1 MQRDVDLT
9 IGDIVLDQT
18 NSSVSELGSISRHIV
33 SQETQNDLRFL
44 KIPDLQQYSDL
55 YPEVTCELTER
66 GDHLGEKR
74 YIAVSYCW
82 ESFTNLN
89 WSVNGR
95 SSQLL
100 PTVRVKQRGQDP
112 RNPRCPSRVLLRA
125 IAFGI
130 SYGVSLIWIDQECV
144 DQEDPTDVQNHLEC
158 NHAIYNQAEFKIGPL
173 NFQLSK
179 TQVSSLIS
187 LEVLHIL
194 GNPESA
200 GFRRD
205 LLGGLGP
212 KGILREVQSTTRLL
226 RSISRDR
233 WFTRAWIFQERY
245 SANVDMYLLIP
256 LSAEA
261 LRTFDGYAN
270 KQLVGEDYPLDVGSI
285 CAIAAVI
292 RSYVSDPE
300 LDQLIQGDI
309 ILRDALYESL
319 KSLHEVAELLSGPIF
334 SGTPFDRVFETFRLT
349 GADLR
354 RGLDSV
360 RNFHLHKTFLQ
371 VESCDCRVI
380 SDRVAILSNIMNF
393 EWRLPTTSY
402 YSYSFALVALMSAN
416 SHLPSVLIQE
426 ESPTPAALVF
436 SHPVPAHALLGQAYL
451 LKQAVA
457 EGREAQRRELENI
470 SGALTQFFGRDVTR
484 HAEFLDAIRDAVDA
498 REDRPRDTYEDP
510 LTVLSRIHIGTLRRR
525 DVIPLSATIEGL
537 IGGIVAEDHIDN
549 LGLQSSHGDTIVRHG
564 MKTNQLRGGAR
575 FISFVGEYR
584 WRSEFVEKFF
594 D

>member
-1 MQRDVDLT
+1 MQRDIDLT

-18 NSSVSELGSISRHIV
+18 DSSVSELGSISKHIFP
-33 SQETQNDLRFL
+33 QEIQNDLRFL
-44 KIPDLQQYSDL
+44 KIPDLKQYSDS

-66 GDHLGEKR
+66 GDHPGEKR

-82 ESFTNLN
+82 ESFTSLN

-95 SSQLL
+95 SSQLS
-100 PTVRVKQRGQDP
+100 PTVLVKQRGQDP

-144 DQEDPTDVQNHLEC
+144 DQEDPTDVQNHLQC
-158 NHAIYNQAEFKIGPL
+158 NHVIFNQAEFKIGLL

-179 TQVSSLIS
+179 TQVNSLLS
-187 LEVLHIL
+187 LEVLHAL
-194 GNPESA
+194 GNPEFT
-200 GFRRD
+200 GFWKD
-205 LLGGLGP
+205 SLGGFGP
-212 KGILREVQSTTRLL
+212 RGILREVQSTTRLL

-245 SANVDMYLLIP
+245 SANIDMYLLLP

-261 LRTFDGYAN
+261 LRTFGGYTN
-270 KQLVGEDYPLDVGSI
+270 KQLVGEDYPLNVGSI
-285 CAIAAVI
+285 CTIAAVI
-292 RSYVSDPE
+292 RSYVSEPE

-349 GADLR
+349 GADLQR
-354 RGLDSV
+354 ELDSV
-360 RNFHLHKTFLQ
+360 RNFHFHKTFLQ
-371 VESCDCRVI
+371 VESCDCRVV

-416 SHLPSVLIQE
+416 SRLPSVLIQE
-426 ESPTPAALVF
+426 ETPTQAALMF
-436 SHPVPAHALLGQAYL
+436 SHPVPVHALLGQAYL

-457 EGREAQRRELENI
+457 GGKEAQRRELENI

-484 HAEFLDAIRDAVDA
+484 HAEFLDAIKDAVDA
-498 REDRPRDTYEDP
+498 VEDRPKDTYEDP
-510 LTVLSRIHIGTLRRR
+510 LTVLSQIYIGTLKRR
-525 DVIPLSATIEGL
+525 DIIPLSATIGGL

-549 LGLQSSHGDTIVRHG
+549 VGLQSSHGDTIVRHG
-564 MKTNQLRGGAR
+564 MKTKQLGEGIK
-575 FISFVGEYR
+575 FMSFVGEYR